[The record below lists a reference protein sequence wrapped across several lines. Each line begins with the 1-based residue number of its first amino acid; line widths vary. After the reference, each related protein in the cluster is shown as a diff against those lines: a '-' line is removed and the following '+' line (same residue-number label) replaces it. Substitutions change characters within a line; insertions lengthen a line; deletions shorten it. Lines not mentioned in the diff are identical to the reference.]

1 MDALAEDAGFTS
13 VMAYKHC
20 AIPVDETE
28 RNRAA
33 VLAAFDAIAG
43 GDSGPFR
50 AMFDPEV
57 VFNEAACLP
66 YGGAYRGIEAVKA
79 GFAGIFETFDQVH
92 ALFEQ
97 LLVAGDI
104 AIAYQQIDFRVR
116 GNGRRGSFP
125 VAELFRFRD
134 GKVIE
139 WRALYF
145 DADMVAKAI
154 RA

>member
-1 MDALAEDAGFTS
+1 MYD
-13 VMAYKHC
+13 
-20 AIPVDETE
+20 DE
-28 RNRAA
+28 A
-33 VLAAFDAIAG
+33 VFH
-43 GDSGPFR
+43 
-50 AMFDPEV
+50 
-57 VFNEAACLP
+57 EAACLP
-66 YGGAYRGIEAVKA
+66 YGGAHRGIEAVKA
-79 GFAGIFETFDQVH
+79 GYGQIHVVFDRID

-116 GNGRRGSFP
+116 DNGRTGSFP

-145 DADMVAKAI
+145 DADMVARAI
-154 RA
+154 RG